1 MTELLITWSDGAGPR
16 PSDLLPT
23 ASIQRAEIAKGGAR
37 PIETESLDAAIELAT
52 VHPQLKRGVRRP
64 PRG

>member
-37 PIETESLDAAIELAT
+37 PIETESLAT
-52 VHPQLKRGVRRP
+52 
-64 PRG
+64 PRSSWPRSIPT